1 LAILIKLESKGQFF
15 LDKEDQESTKRVSLL
30 QVSIHENGTT
40 ETEASKNDPRVTR
53 IGKLMRKT
61 SVDEMPQFFKLLGDM
76 SVVGPR
82 PHLWSQ
88 NLSYTAKLKNIQFA
102 IV

>member
-1 LAILIKLESKGQFF
+1 MKI
-15 LDKEDQESTKRVSLL
+15 
-30 QVSIHENGTT
+30 NGTT
-40 ETEASKNDPRVTR
+40 ETEAVKNDPRVTR

-61 SVDEMPQFFKLLGDM
+61 SVDEMPSVFNVLLGDM

-88 NLSYTAKLKNIQFA
+88 NLSYTANKKISIRHCVKPVLLFSAGQI
-102 IV
+102 

>member
-1 LAILIKLESKGQFF
+1 MKI
-15 LDKEDQESTKRVSLL
+15 
-30 QVSIHENGTT
+30 NGTT

-61 SVDEMPQFFKLLGDM
+61 SVDEMPQFFLRTPWRYVCGWTASSFVVAK
-76 SVVGPR
+76 SVLHG
-82 PHLWSQ
+82 L
-88 NLSYTAKLKNIQFA
+88 KLKYQFA

>member
-1 LAILIKLESKGQFF
+1 MEQQKQKL
-15 LDKEDQESTKRVSLL
+15 
-30 QVSIHENGTT
+30 
-40 ETEASKNDPRVTR
+40 SKNDPRVTR

-61 SVDEMPQFFKLLGDM
+61 SVDEMPSVFNVLLGDM

-88 NLSYTAKLKNIQFA
+88 NLSYTAKKKYPFA